1 MAGLGGIEQD
11 PFAAGEDVGPVLGE
25 DADHLVL
32 EVDLLERAGDQFR
45 DPHAGGV
52 EQLEHCLVP
61 QLQRVVHQGRLQQRL
76 HLGFAQIRWQLFGE
90 LWPLQQHGGIVAA
103 QLLAIEVLVEA
114 AQGREETGRAA
125 GRELMVHPPGEVVLD
140 VVQPRQQQGTAL
152 LIEPEGKFFQVG
164 AIGADRVVGE
174 PPLQP
179 EGVEKRLDQGMG
191 FCFAHGAPRSGKQ
204 VAIVT
209 CRPTRAARQG
219 CTSPQAVKSPAQSAR
234 LAPSPRAPLCRS
246 RPLPTAIKRRAMKI
260 GLFYGSTTCYTEMA
274 AEKIRALIGPELV
287 DLHNIKDVPLA
298 RMQEYDILIL
308 GISTWDFGELQ
319 EDWESRWED
328 IADLHLEGRI
338 IALFGMGDQ
347 LGYGE
352 WYQDA
357 LGLLHDQLVPKG
369 VKLVGYWPNEGY
381 EFDASKALID
391 DGRHFVGLALDD
403 ANQYDQTESRIEQW
417 VDQILSEIHELL

>member
-1 MAGLGGIEQD
+1 MGSEMCI
-11 PFAAGEDVGPVLGE
+11 
-25 DADHLVL
+25 
-32 EVDLLERAGDQFR
+32 R
-45 DPHAGGV
+45 D
-52 EQLEHCLVP
+52 
-61 QLQRVVHQGRLQQRL
+61 
-76 HLGFAQIRWQLFGE
+76 
-90 LWPLQQHGGIVAA
+90 
-103 QLLAIEVLVEA
+103 
-114 AQGREETGRAA
+114 
-125 GRELMVHPPGEVVLD
+125 
-140 VVQPRQQQGTAL
+140 
-152 LIEPEGKFFQVG
+152 
-164 AIGADRVVGE
+164 
-174 PPLQP
+174 
-179 EGVEKRLDQGMG
+179 
-191 FCFAHGAPRSGKQ
+191 S
-204 VAIVT
+204 
-209 CRPTRAARQG
+209 
-219 CTSPQAVKSPAQSAR
+219 
-234 LAPSPRAPLCRS
+234 
-246 RPLPTAIKRRAMKI
+246 
-260 GLFYGSTTCYTEMA
+260 
-274 AEKIRALIGPELV
+274 
-287 DLHNIKDVPLA
+287 IKDVPLA